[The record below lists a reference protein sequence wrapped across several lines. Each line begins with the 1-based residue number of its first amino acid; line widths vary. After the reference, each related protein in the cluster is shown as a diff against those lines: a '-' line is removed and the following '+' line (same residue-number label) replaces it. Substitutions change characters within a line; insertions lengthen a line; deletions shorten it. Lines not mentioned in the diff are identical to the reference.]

1 MPSREARLLV
11 PPLIGFGPLRGKL
24 GFLQMVLMPVTT
36 SAIVTD
42 RQAGHS
48 AAAVRPHVPAVGDR
62 EGKKGYPCCKGR
74 TSGGLPSRSR
84 SRSRSR
90 TSPAA
95 SSALL
100 TPDLVVW
107 CLLMHLLYFWRG
119 DNYRRDL
126 DHGVGFH
133 LNQAN
138 PLLHQIGIG
147 EGLWAFTRKIDG
159 RYALAAELVI
169 SAKTM
174 NPRGFRYGPY
184 RVWGDLRRSRY
195 FGVDEQPDISTLIR
209 SLAVKAKAD
218 VLGSSFQGKAAIR
231 ALSETDHIRLL
242 AYAEALPLEPR
253 ARLLPEE
260 KLEALLLA
268 GDEDAVARLLR
279 EEPAGIAEER
289 RRYLMTEVARRDR
302 DLVEAAPKSLR
313 WRVPNLRLGAA
324 PQLRGRTMR
333 SASRP
338 LAQPRRR

>member
-1 MPSREARLLV
+1 
-11 PPLIGFGPLRGKL
+11 
-24 GFLQMVLMPVTT
+24 
-36 SAIVTD
+36 
-42 RQAGHS
+42 
-48 AAAVRPHVPAVGDR
+48 
-62 EGKKGYPCCKGR
+62 
-74 TSGGLPSRSR
+74 
-84 SRSRSR
+84 
-90 TSPAA
+90 
-95 SSALL
+95 
-100 TPDLVVW
+100 
-107 CLLMHLLYFWRG
+107 MHLLYFWRG

-147 EGLWAFTRKIDG
+147 ESLWAFTRKIDG

-174 NPRGFRYGPY
+174 NPRGFRYGLY

-195 FGVDEQPDISTLIR
+195 FGVDEQPDISMLIR

-268 GDEDAVARLLR
+268 GDEDAVARLLG

-302 DLVEAAPKSLR
+302 DLVE
-313 WRVPNLRLGAA
+313 
-324 PQLRGRTMR
+324 QLRDLYAGECQICGW
-333 SASRP
+333 A
-338 LAQPRRR
+338 PRRSYGAELCEAHHVRWLSRGGDDVLENLVLICPNHHRAIHRCDAPFDFEYNAFAFTRMSEPLKWLRHTLVGE